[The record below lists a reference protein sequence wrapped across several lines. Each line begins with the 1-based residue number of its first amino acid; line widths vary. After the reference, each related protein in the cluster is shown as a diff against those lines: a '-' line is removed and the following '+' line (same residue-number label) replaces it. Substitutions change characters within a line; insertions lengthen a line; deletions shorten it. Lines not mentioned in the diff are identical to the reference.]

1 MSEPTDVS
9 DSDERP
15 DDAGR
20 AESRPVLRVVNP
32 DATPEEVAA
41 LVAVFSALEVEEPP
55 RRRPAPEWNSP
66 YRQVRPF
73 YSHGPGGWRSSGLP
87 KHRGRGN

>member
-1 MSEPTDVS
+1 MSDREQKP
-9 DSDERP
+9 
-15 DDAGR
+15 
-20 AESRPVLRVVNP
+20 LLQVVNP
-32 DATPEEVAA
+32 DATPEEIAA
-41 LVAVFSALEVEEPP
+41 LVAVFSALGQADEAAPK
-55 RRRPAPEWNSP
+55 RPASEWNSP

>member
-1 MSEPTDVS
+1 VAED
-9 DSDERP
+9 DEQ
-15 DDAGR
+15 GSG
-20 AESRPVLRVVNP
+20 ERPVLRVITP

-41 LVAVFSALEVEEPP
+41 LVAVVSALGSGQPER
-55 RRRPAPEWNSP
+55 RRRPVTEWNSP